1 MSSGGDSKTPI
12 PRYYMSLHM
21 GFMLSADV
29 IKKIWVGEKV
39 GFRGL
44 IRKNTTIDIKREGLF
59 GGIKKEGGI
68 SGRVDFMFGRDDQ
81 VAPDG
86 LWSRLGLESVDECP
100 GYRGFVSLLFRGR
113 KKVVSG
119 ETDILDAFSGG
130 IFGHLVSWLDA
141 RGFYWAASNPYLKS
155 IWLTAQRI
163 PVGLT
168 PALSAIPRPSN
179 EKTSICFNLDDSG
192 SMATGSRMPTLRSAV
207 NSTLDLIKSTIR
219 NGQRWDISI
228 QPFDQPGVQILN
240 VDEADIETLK
250 TFVSGLAPVGGHTNF
265 NIAIAKSVT
274 WFNASKN
281 DGSIDQ
287 RVNVFVTDGE
297 PNPTNSDDLAAA
309 TAANL
314 LNRNIPVDMYG
325 FNIDLLDT
333 TATYKVQNSY
343 DRFVPVVS
351 GSDPDKM
358 AEYLRPLIL
367 SALDANPA
375 AVIYECFTNTDWG
388 MGASATGIDKDSF
401 EEAAQTLFDE
411 NFGVFLQWQTASS
424 IQDFVN
430 EVLNHI
436 DGAVFPD
443 PRTGKTRI
451 KLLRDDYGDVED
463 LRVIDRDNAVMTNFS
478 RKGWGETSNEMIVT
492 WTNPETENE
501 ETVTRHDL
509 GNIAIQGYQVSDSRN
524 YYGVR
529 TANLALRLADRE
541 LRKASAP
548 LASCEVVTDR
558 EFWDVTPLEVLVV
571 NWPELGFN
579 NLVMRVMKVDYGKTG
594 DSKIKLSL
602 VEDVFSLAQATFV
615 GSQAPQWTD
624 PNQFPRDIERARILP
639 LPYYLVAADGV
650 DPNLISYP
658 ATRVAVLAES
668 PLPDN
673 GVAVYDQYI
682 EQVGPTGSTEWTPTG
697 TTQQFVGHG
706 QLTDALGLE
715 VESVVVPLSS
725 ASGEPP
731 DVDSMLLIGPDSGDV
746 RNLEIAFVTSVDNL
760 TGDVTILR
768 GCLDTVP
775 HEWPAGTKVWVCSI
789 DQVDQL
795 PLDFTAGQSLSI
807 RLTTQTTL
815 GSTDV
820 DVAPEFTA
828 VVDSRVTRPT
838 RPANVKMN
846 TILLEPV
853 LLAGASLDVT
863 WATRNRT
870 LEDTVVYGWTDGS
883 VAAEPGVTTS
893 VRWYDNTGTLID
905 EVTGIT
911 GESQI
916 IDLTSAFGN
925 DFVTVEVTAVNADD
939 EDSWQPERRTVY
951 TTLYPL
957 PIVNPGA
964 ETGDSSGWYEIVGGG
979 LTVSGYAHT
988 GSYSFIAGTS
998 TLNWYAQD
1006 IAIDSGQWAAIDTGE
1021 MTLGGEVWLSTWSGD
1036 TDYGYYGI
1044 AAFDAAGN
1052 WLGERFTRA
1061 FVGDSYELER
1071 AAFHLPV
1078 GTRSVRVGVRA
1089 YRVSGTDNN
1098 NTYADDFAGG
1108 LFDLSNGACVP
1119 LYSRLDMDF
1128 LWYNGAD
1135 DTEAAATVTGYFD
1148 DTCRSVGGA
1157 VGVEMQTYR
1166 DVVLQESQWAE
1177 IDADGGTLQ
1186 VMAEQY
1192 RRTTAAAE
1200 GYVSVT
1206 FLDAAGD
1213 EISSVSLTPAAP
1225 IATRGSPVFG
1235 RVSVPAGSRV
1245 ARLGLNGK
1253 ATASGG
1259 ACEWSR
1265 VSAMYIGAVAKAP
1278 YLVDE
1283 IGDVLIDEDGTQ
1295 LVDEGLVLPA

>member
-29 IKKIWVGEKV
+29 IKKIWVGEKE

-44 IRKNTTIDIKREGLF
+44 IRQNTTIDIKREGLF

-81 VAPDG
+81 IAPDG

-113 KKVVSG
+113 VKVVSG

-155 IWLTAQRI
+155 IWLTAQRT

-168 PALSAIPRPSN
+168 PAISAIPRPST
-179 EKTSICFNLDDSG
+179 EKTSVFFCLDDSG
-192 SMATGSRMPTLRSAV
+192 SMATGSRMPTLRAAV
-207 NSTLDLIKSTIR
+207 NSTLDLIKSTIS
-219 NGQRWDISI
+219 NGQRWDIGI
-228 QPFDQPGVQILN
+228 GPFDQPGVQILDA
-240 VDEADIETLK
+240 DEDDIEALK
-250 TFVSGLAPVGGHTNF
+250 AFVSGLAPTGTHTNF
-265 NIAIAKSVT
+265 NIAIAKAVT
-274 WFNASKN
+274 WFTATKN
-281 DGSIDQ
+281 DADIAS

-297 PNPTNSDDLAAA
+297 AVPSSSADAAVS
-309 TAANL
+309 TAAQL
-314 LNRNIPVDMYG
+314 LNRKIPVDMYG
-325 FNIDLLDT
+325 FNIDLLNT
-333 TATYKVQNSY
+333 EYTFKVQNSY
-343 DRFVPVVS
+343 DGLVPVVS
-351 GSDPDKM
+351 GSDPDEM
-358 AEYLRPLIL
+358 AEHLRPLIL
-367 SALDANPA
+367 AALDANPA
-375 AVIYECFTNTDWG
+375 AVIYECMTNTDWG
-388 MGASATGIDKDSF
+388 QGAPITGIDTASF
-401 EEAAQTLFDE
+401 EAAAQTLFDE
-411 NFGVFLQWQTASS
+411 GFGVFMQWADGST
-424 IQDFVN
+424 IEDFIN
-430 EVLNHI
+430 EVLSHI
-436 DGAVFPD
+436 DGSIYPD
-443 PRTGKTRI
+443 PKTGKTAI
-451 KLLRDDYGDVED
+451 KLLRNDYGNVED
-463 LRVIDRDNAVMTNFS
+463 LPVVDRDNAVMTNFS

-529 TANLALRLADRE
+529 TSNLALRLADRE

-558 EFWDVTPLEVLVV
+558 EFWDITPLSVV
-571 NWPELGFN
+571 VVDWPELGFN

-602 VEDVFSLAQATFV
+602 VEDIFSLAQATFV
-615 GSQAPQWTD
+615 SSQAPQWTD
-624 PNQFPRDIERARILP
+624 PNQFPRDIEQARILP

-650 DPNLISYP
+650 DPTPFTYP
-658 ATRVAVLAES
+658 STRVSVLAES

-673 GVAVYDQYI
+673 GIAVYDQYI

-706 QLTDALGLE
+706 QLTEALGLE

-731 DVDSMLLIGPDSGDV
+731 VVDSMLLIGPDSDDV
-746 RNLEIAFVTSVDNL
+746 RNLEIAFVTSVDDL
-760 TGDVTILR
+760 TGDATILR

-775 HEWPAGTKVWVCSI
+775 HEWPAGTKVWVCPV

-795 PLDFTAGQSLSI
+795 PLDFTAGQSLSV

-838 RPANVKMN
+838 RPANVRLN

-853 LLAGASLDVT
+853 LLAGTSLDVT

-893 VRWYDNTGTLID
+893 VRWYDNTDTLID

-911 GESQI
+911 GESQV

-964 ETGDSSGWYEIVGGG
+964 ETGDTTGWYEIVGSG
-979 LTVSGYAHT
+979 LQLDSVIPHSGTYC
-988 GSYSFIAGTS
+988 FLAGTS
-998 TLNWYAQD
+998 ALNWYAQD
-1006 IAIDSGQWAAIDTGE
+1006 IAIDSDQWSAIDTGE
-1021 MTLGGEVWLSTWSGD
+1021 VTLGGEVWLTTRSGD
-1036 TDYGYYGI
+1036 SDYGYYGI

-1089 YRVSGTDNN
+1089 HRVYGSDN
-1098 NTYADDFAGG
+1098 NTYADDFASG
-1108 LFDLSNGACVP
+1108 LFLLNNGACVP
-1119 LYSRLDMDF
+1119 LYTRLELDF
-1128 LWYNGAD
+1128 PWYNAAD
-1135 DTEAAATVTGYFD
+1135 ETEAAATVTGYFD

-1157 VGVEMQTYR
+1157 VGVELQTYR
-1166 DVVLQESQWAE
+1166 DVVLQESQWTE
-1177 IDADGGTLQ
+1177 IDAGGGTLQ

-1213 EISSVSLTPAAP
+1213 EISSVSLTPAVP

-1235 RVSVPAGSRV
+1235 RVPVPAGSRV